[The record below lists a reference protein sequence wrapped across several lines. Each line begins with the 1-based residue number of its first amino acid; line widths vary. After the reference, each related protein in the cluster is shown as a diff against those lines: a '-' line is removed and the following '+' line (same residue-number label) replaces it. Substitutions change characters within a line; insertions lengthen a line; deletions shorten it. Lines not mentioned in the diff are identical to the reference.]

1 LSDKIIKLT
10 ELSNLISSE
19 LTDIIVNDTITG
31 YITSIIVGD
40 NPSALSYLS
49 GIDKRSKKLGLAL
62 NIENFNTDVSEDTLV
77 DLINRL
83 NKDNNCIGIII
94 QMPLP
99 KSLSLQNIL
108 NTIDYRK
115 DIDGLCYINQGRL
128 FSGNPFIIPATAW
141 AVDIFL
147 ANFEKNYNYDLT
159 GKTATII
166 GRSNTVS
173 KPTFHLA
180 LKRNLTVNVV
190 HTKTVEAEKIS
201 GQSDIV
207 IAACGVPQ
215 LIDDK
220 WIKNGAL
227 LVDVGI
233 HCPDGQCKL
242 CGDVNVEKVLEK
254 AAYVTAVPGGIGS
267 LTNSLLFA
275 NSIKSF
281 FMINRNK
288 EIKFNFEM

>member
-1 LSDKIIKLT
+1 MSDKIIKLI
-10 ELSNLISSE
+10 ELSNQISSE
-19 LTDIIVNDTITG
+19 LTDMIVNDKING
-31 YITSIIVGD
+31 YITSIIVGGD
-40 NPSALSYLS
+40 PSSLSYLS
-49 GIDKRSKKLGLAL
+49 GIEKRSKKLGLAL
-62 NIENFNTDVSEDTLV
+62 SIENFDADVAEDTIV
-77 DLINRL
+77 DLIKRL
-83 NKDNNCIGIII
+83 NADNNCIGIII

-99 KSLSLQNIL
+99 KSLSLNNVL
-108 NTIDYRK
+108 NAIDYRK
-115 DIDGLCYINQGRL
+115 DIDGLSYVNQGRL

-147 ANFEKNYNYDLT
+147 ANFEKNYNYNLS
-159 GKTATII
+159 GKTVTII
-166 GRSNTVS
+166 GRSNTVG

-190 HTKTVEAEKIS
+190 HTKTVDAEKVS
-201 GQSDIV
+201 SRSDIV

-220 WIKNGAL
+220 WIKKGAL

-254 AAYVTAVPGGIGS
+254 AAFVTAVPGGIGS

-288 EIKFNFEM
+288 EIKFNFET

>member
-1 LSDKIIKLT
+1 MSDKIIKLT
-10 ELSNLISSE
+10 ELSNQISSE
-19 LTDIIVNDTITG
+19 LTDIILENNIKA
-31 YITSIIVGD
+31 YITSIMVGD
-40 NPSALSYLS
+40 DPSSLSYLS
-49 GIDKRSKKLGLAL
+49 GIDKRSKKLGVAL
-62 NIENFNTDVSEDTLV
+62 NIENFDADVSEDTLV
-77 DLINRL
+77 NLIDRL

-99 KSLSLQNIL
+99 KQISTDKLL
-108 NTIDYRK
+108 NAIDYRK
-115 DIDGLCYINQGRL
+115 DIDGLSYLNQGRL

-147 ANFEKNYNYDLT
+147 ANFEKKYNFNLA

-166 GRSNTVS
+166 GRSNTVG

-180 LKRNLTVNVV
+180 LKRNMTINVV
-190 HTKTVEAEKIS
+190 HTKTVAAEKVS
-201 GQSDIV
+201 SQSDIV
-207 IAACGVPQ
+207 VAACGVPQ

-220 WIKNGAL
+220 WIKKEAL
-227 LVDVGI
+227 LIDVGI
-233 HCPDGQCKL
+233 HCVDGQCKL
-242 CGDVNVEKVLEK
+242 CGDVNVEKALEK
-254 AAYVTAVPGGIGS
+254 AAYITAVPGGIGS

-288 EIKFNFEM
+288 EFKFNFET